1 MARPLAEC
9 PICGSGLR
17 VTELSCSECSTVIRN
32 AFEPC
37 RFCALSR
44 DHAALLESFL
54 RSRGNVSSMASE
66 MGVSFPT
73 AARRLDGL
81 LEALGLRGADLVRST
96 PRSRPEQDR
105 CRREILEQLDRGD
118 ITAEEA
124 TRRIRDI

>member
-1 MARPLAEC
+1 
-9 PICGSGLR
+9 
-17 VTELSCSECSTVIRN
+17 VIRN

-44 DHAALLESFL
+44 DQAELLDTFL

-81 LEALGLRGADLVRST
+81 LETLGLRTTGDV
-96 PRSRPEQDR
+96 RPEARDGGQQDR
-105 CRREILEQLDRGD
+105 ARRRILEQLDHGE

-124 TRRIRDI
+124 TRRIRGI